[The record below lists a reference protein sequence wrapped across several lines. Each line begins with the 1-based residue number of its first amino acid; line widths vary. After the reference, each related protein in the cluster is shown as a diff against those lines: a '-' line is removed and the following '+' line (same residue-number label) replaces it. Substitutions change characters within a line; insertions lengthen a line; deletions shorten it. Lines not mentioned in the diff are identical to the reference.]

1 MFENLDSKLGW
12 THNPKDFVTARP
24 QSPVLFWRPKPRKP
38 INPKKDQSPY
48 SPKNP
53 GTLAGKYNNV
63 ADFIS
68 TLATVSIHPDID
80 SATRKQAEAY
90 AVRALSNPFGANAI
104 EFT

>member
-1 MFENLDSKLGW
+1 MFDSKLNW
-12 THNPKDFVTARP
+12 TRNPKEFVTDIP
-24 QSPVLFWRPKPRKP
+24 HSPILYWKPKPRRP
-38 INPKKDQSPY
+38 INPEKDQSPF
-48 SPKNP
+48 SPANP

-90 AVRALSNPFGANAI
+90 AVRSLSNPFGANII

>member
-1 MFENLDSKLGW
+1 MFDSKLNW
-12 THNPKDFVTARP
+12 THNPKEFVTDRP
-24 QSPVLFWRPKPRKP
+24 QSPVLFWRPKPHRP
-38 INPKKDQSPY
+38 INSEKDQSPY
-48 SPKNP
+48 PPKNP